1 MFANSM
7 SPQWS
12 NIKKMVRP
20 VIAFYGFCFKSEI
33 SLTLSEN
40 SDCFAKGSTLDLAH
54 NNRTDVCLFL
64 YVALL

>member
-1 MFANSM
+1 
-7 SPQWS
+7 
-12 NIKKMVRP
+12 MVRP
-20 VIAFYGFCFKSEI
+20 VIPFYGFCFKSEI

-40 SDCFAKGSTLDLAH
+40 SAPSTQAHSSNRGRDCFAKGSTLDLAH